1 MRILSCVFALVVTIA
16 CSDSLSPT
24 SPSPTSPSRASAATA
39 LRWDVMATAASCTAE
54 SPPSPQP
61 AFSTAVMTNQPDGS
75 VIASWPY
82 QLNGREVTLYA
93 HFIRENDSWAM
104 CAWDT
109 ADV

>member
-1 MRILSCVFALVVTIA
+1 MRILSCVFALVATIA

-24 SPSPTSPSRASAATA
+24 SPSSTSPSRASAATA
-39 LRWDVMATAASCTAE
+39 LRWDVMSTSASCAPA
-54 SPPSPQP
+54 SLPSPQP

-75 VIASWPY
+75 VTASWPY

-93 HFIRENDSWAM
+93 HFVRENGSWAM
-104 CAWDT
+104 CSWDT